1 VSTAGSRPQ
10 DGCSRSGIAR
20 LAAWVFLAV
29 YLFVPTVGTWLLVRE
44 QRLAGPQPPGGLALP
59 G

>member
-1 VSTAGSRPQ
+1 
-10 DGCSRSGIAR
+10 
-20 LAAWVFLAV
+20 LAV